1 MTNDT
6 LRPILKS
13 QLHASLAMLKDAIEK
28 CPNDVWFD
36 DRFTNRYWQI
46 AYHVLFYTHLYLHA
60 DEKSVQRWA
69 GHQSK
74 VQYPSGLT
82 NPRLEVDTS
91 LPKFAEPYSKAQVLE
106 FWEICDRLVDGAIDS
121 FDLDAPECGFWWYK
135 MGKLEHQFINI
146 RHIQH
151 HAAQLADRLRVSKDV
166 GVPWVGMRH

>member
-13 QLHASLAMLKDAIEK
+13 QFHASLAMLKDAIEK
-28 CPNDVWFD
+28 CPDDVWFD
-36 DRFTNRYWQI
+36 DRVTNRYWQI
-46 AYHVLFYTHLYLHA
+46 AYHVLYYAHLYLHP
-60 DEKSVQRWA
+60 DEKSVREWA
-69 GHQSK
+69 GHQSQ

-82 NPRLEVDTS
+82 NPRLEVDKS
-91 LPKFAEPYSKAQVLE
+91 LPRFATPYSKAQVLE
-106 FWEICDRLVDGAIDS
+106 FWDICDGLVDGAIDS
-121 FDLDAPECGFWWYK
+121 FDLDSPECGFWWYK

-151 HAAQLADRLRVSKDV
+151 HAAQLADRLRVSQDV